1 MIANTANNLRPLT
14 ERPVLET
21 PFYES
26 YKHLIQNDRYQEWA
40 GYTTLESFACE
51 EAQTVSIYSIA
62 VSLRYLTIH
71 R

>member
-1 MIANTANNLRPLT
+1 MIANTPNNLRPLT
-14 ERPVLET
+14 ERPILET

-51 EAQTVSIYSIA
+51 GQEGGLPTRCGVTTTAT
-62 VSLRYLTIH
+62 
-71 R
+71 